1 MSKHDELYGL
11 SKVPDEVLLKAAN
24 VEIGK
29 LKAYIAE
36 LEDRLQTP
44 EGMSLAQ
51 LKKNNKTLTEENR
64 RLRQLCAQI
73 TPSP

>member
-29 LKAYIAE
+29 LKAYITE